1 MARKKNMDE
10 DAGIDTSAWMVT
22 FGDLIMLMLTF
33 FVLLLTMSSM
43 DKKRLK
49 AMFSH
54 LSQATGVLE
63 FSGPQQIGFKSF
75 VKEYNEFSTKLVLDQ
90 DLLNK
95 LFLPSVKMSE
105 EMGDM
110 QKLVN
115 ISDDA
120 RGLVISFQE
129 KLLFDSGEVTVRKE
143 GLRVLDNL
151 ADPIESCPNDMLI
164 MGHTDNVPIKSSLY
178 ESNWELSLY
187 RGLSIL
193 NYFIEEKRLSSS
205 RFRAGGYGSSRPVSP
220 NDTPEGRASNRRV
233 EIIFMHLQE
242 T

>member
-1 MARKKNMDE
+1 
-10 DAGIDTSAWMVT
+10 
-22 FGDLIMLMLTF
+22 
-33 FVLLLTMSSM
+33 
-43 DKKRLK
+43 
-49 AMFSH
+49 
-54 LSQATGVLE
+54 
-63 FSGPQQIGFKSF
+63 
-75 VKEYNEFSTKLVLDQ
+75 
-90 DLLNK
+90 
-95 LFLPSVKMSE
+95 
-105 EMGDM
+105 MGDM

-129 KLLFDSGEVTVRKE
+129 KLLFDSGEVTIRKE
-143 GLRVLDNL
+143 GLPVLGNL
-151 ADPIESCPNDMLI
+151 ADPIESCTNDILI

-193 NYFIEEKRLSSS
+193 NYFIEEKRLSPS

-233 EIIFMHLQE
+233 EIIFMHLRE